1 MPINIPD
8 GLPATRTFDR
18 ENIFYMTEQR
28 ASRQDIRPLRIVVL
42 NLMPTKIETET
53 QLLRLLGNTPI
64 QVDVEFMQTAS
75 YQPTHISA
83 EHLLK
88 FYKTFDELKGERFDG
103 MVITGAPVEN
113 LPFESVDYWQ
123 ELCAIMEW
131 SRTNVFSTF
140 HICWAAQAGLYYHY
154 GIRKHP
160 LSQKMFGLFRHRV
173 LEPTHPLVRGFDEQF
188 WAPHSR
194 HTEVRASDIRGD
206 MRLRLLAESDEAGAY
221 IAVSQDNRQIFVTG
235 HSEYDRDT
243 LANEY
248 FRDKNKGLDIE
259 VPRNYF
265 PDGDPSREPPMIWR
279 GHASLLYSNWL
290 NYCVYQE
297 TPYSL
302 EEL

>member
-8 GLPATRTFDR
+8 GLPATQTFDR

-64 QVDVEFMQTAS
+64 QVDVEFMQTS
-75 YQPTHISA
+75 TYQPTHISA

-88 FYKTFDELKGERFDG
+88 FYKTFDELKQERFDG

-131 SRTNVFSTF
+131 SKTNVFSTF

-154 GIRKHP
+154 GIQKHP

-194 HTEVRASDIRGD
+194 HTEVRSSDVRGD
-206 MRLRLLAESDEAGAY
+206 MRLRLLAESSEAGAY
-221 IAVSQDNRQIFVTG
+221 IAASQDSRQIFVTG

-248 FRDKNKGLDIE
+248 FRDKNKGLEIE

-265 PDGDPSREPPMIWR
+265 PDDDPSREPPMIWR

-290 NYCVYQE
+290 NYCVYQD